1 MNLQEALL
9 TRRTVYRFEAR
20 EVAQPLLDQA
30 FEAAR
35 WAPCHKH
42 THPWRFYQL
51 GPKAR
56 EKLLPLATDLA
67 KEKAAGLPE
76 PQVEKGVAKAIGK
89 IKDVPVLVAV
99 TSARSPDDAFRE
111 KEDYAATTCAIH
123 NWVLSL
129 WGAGVGAQW
138 STGKITRHPKT
149 YELLGI
155 DPAAEELV
163 GFLKAGHP
171 AKIPSP
177 EKKPR
182 QEIHHQLS

>member
-51 GPKAR
+51 GPNAR

-76 PQVEKGVAKAIGK
+76 PQVEKGG
-89 IKDVPVLVAV
+89 L
-99 TSARSPDDAFRE
+99 AFMF
-111 KEDYAATTCAIH
+111 A
-123 NWVLSL
+123 VLST
-129 WGAGVGAQW
+129 ANI
-138 STGKITRHPKT
+138 K
-149 YELLGI
+149 
-155 DPAAEELV
+155 
-163 GFLKAGHP
+163 
-171 AKIPSP
+171 
-177 EKKPR
+177 
-182 QEIHHQLS
+182 QLSSALSATLR